1 MRSTLPVWDD
11 LIHHRKVLHAKHFIS
26 ILFSSLCV
34 EIFYSDSTTLF
45 SSKFKH
51 QKTAFWLCDV
61 SLLQHRLRFWS
72 CVRLWARA
80 WFWQFECVIESVLF
94 FHMNENKTSA
104 KKNRITLRYDIN
116 DSHTPQWKKKENRR
130 KGKAAFVLLGIFFM
144 MKNSYSSPINMCSMF
159 DISAMMT
166 QRREACRFYF
176 WDAQFMP
183 KLCIANAN
191 RHYVLRHICAMREKN
206 MTREIIILWRWF
218 SGACLASSCR
228 RTSKHVHPPFI
239 RIAWAV
245 STHHCLQQF
254 NLIFNALLVIS
265 GSSSRRALHHN
276 AISFFFP
283 FLVCSSHCIFFFV
296 HLYLGRINLIVT
308 LYSPVRV

>member
-1 MRSTLPVWDD
+1 M
-11 LIHHRKVLHAKHFIS
+11 IHIRHS
-26 ILFSSLCV
+26 
-34 EIFYSDSTTLF
+34 E
-45 SSKFKH
+45 
-51 QKTAFWLCDV
+51 
-61 SLLQHRLRFWS
+61 
-72 CVRLWARA
+72 
-80 WFWQFECVIESVLF
+80 
-94 FHMNENKTSA
+94 
-104 KKNRITLRYDIN
+104 
-116 DSHTPQWKKKENRR
+116 KKKENRR

-283 FLVCSSHCIFFFV
+283 FLVCSSHCIFFF
-296 HLYLGRINLIVT
+296 LFIYIWAE
-308 LYSPVRV
+308 